1 MPIPNSLMWVQTN
14 VQKKGIGKKYKKGQ
28 NLKTQNSHNFLWER
42 FKAHYND
49 IESA

>member
-1 MPIPNSLMWVQTN
+1 MPVPNSLMWVQTN

-28 NLKTQNSHNFLWER
+28 NLKTLNSHWEH

-49 IESA
+49 FESA